1 LRRRRETHEHART
14 RARRAVRSTRTPTR
28 ARTHAHTRT
37 RARAHTHTHTYLLL
51 LRPIAIGRLHVGLSA
66 TILDEQEIFASKDFG
81 TSDTCHLL
89 ARGGVRGGF
98 IVGMAALDC
107 RQRPRSRLAACAPA
121 RILYYRRKKVLPRAR
136 VSPPATCPIDKR
148 GLRARQPEFFTSA
161 ARIRYERGSCS
172 AARVTHILTLLNS
185 AY

>member
-1 LRRRRETHEHART
+1 MMMNSNNLEFYLYIAGGDQRKGVGVGKSSEGEDTLRRRRETHEHART

-121 RILYYRRKKVLPRAR
+121 RIR
-136 VSPPATCPIDKR
+136 
-148 GLRARQPEFFTSA
+148 
-161 ARIRYERGSCS
+161 
-172 AARVTHILTLLNS
+172 
-185 AY
+185 